1 MNHNSFF
8 KVTFQSRENVID
20 FLKHRLPSELLKD
33 ISLDTLE
40 IAKDSFI
47 DPNYRDIQSDMLFKV
62 SIAGKESYIYLLLE
76 HKSYPDRMTAF
87 QLLKYIVGIW
97 TLHLNQLEKG
107 EAEKQR
113 ATHKARLK
121 TAISMRKKGLDLL
134 QIPNPRL
141 IQPRYNFQLAI

>member
-47 DPNYRDIQSDMLFKV
+47 DPNYRDIQSD
-62 SIAGKESYIYLLLE
+62 
-76 HKSYPDRMTAF
+76 
-87 QLLKYIVGIW
+87 
-97 TLHLNQLEKG
+97 
-107 EAEKQR
+107 
-113 ATHKARLK
+113 
-121 TAISMRKKGLDLL
+121 
-134 QIPNPRL
+134 
-141 IQPRYNFQLAI
+141 

>member
-1 MNHNSFF
+1 MIILFF
-8 KVTFQSRENVID
+8 VRCGRDCTLAS
-20 FLKHRLPSELLKD
+20 D

-47 DPNYRDIQSDMLFKV
+47 DPNYQDIQSDMLFKV

-107 EAEKQR
+107 EADTLPIILPLSRINGKAYR
-113 ATHKARLK
+113 AGVYRNGFTLFALR
-121 TAISMRKKGLDLL
+121 SKG
-134 QIPNPRL
+134 NRT
-141 IQPRYNFQLAI
+141 